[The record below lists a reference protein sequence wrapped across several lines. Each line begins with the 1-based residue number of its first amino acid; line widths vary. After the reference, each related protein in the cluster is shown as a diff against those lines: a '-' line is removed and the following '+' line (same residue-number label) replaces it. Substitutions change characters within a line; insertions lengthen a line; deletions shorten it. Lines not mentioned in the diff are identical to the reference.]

1 MKTMKSARCL
11 LLTLALAFSLGACA
25 AQEQEPTVPE
35 TQPSTEPSTAAS
47 DPQTE
52 PAEESYEPVT
62 ITTYDY
68 EGNEI
73 TTTYDKVPERVL
85 CVYQGCI

>member
-1 MKTMKSARCL
+1 MMKTMKSALCL
-11 LLTLALAFSLGACA
+11 LLTLALAFSLGPCA

-62 ITTYDY
+62 VPPTIMR
-68 EGNEI
+68 GNEI
-73 TTTYDKVPERVL
+73 TDL
-85 CVYQGCI
+85 